1 MTFFWI
7 SFLNFYILDI
17 TGLFEDLP
25 RVGSRVWFLQFYQVS
40 TWYVN
45 MKSCFGIFLS
55 TIPVITIIFTSDFSL
70 TCLALIISGIL
81 RHNLISM
88 ETVNIPTLA
97 LLDRIIRNKELCLA
111 ISIGLLPL
119 SQNVDYKELLN

>member
-1 MTFFWI
+1 
-7 SFLNFYILDI
+7 
-17 TGLFEDLP
+17 
-25 RVGSRVWFLQFYQVS
+25 
-40 TWYVN
+40 

-55 TIPVITIIFTSDFSL
+55 TIHVITIIFTSDFSL

-97 LLDRIIRNKELCLA
+97 DRIIRNKELCLA